1 MGPPARPTVLSH
13 ASRRSTAHPDVAR
26 SPLRE
31 FADNNNGATAIEYAM
46 VATMISIVILPSI
59 GQITTSLEGFF
70 SAVLA
75 GFH

>member
-1 MGPPARPTVLSH
+1 
-13 ASRRSTAHPDVAR
+13 
-26 SPLRE
+26 
-31 FADNNNGATAIEYAM
+31 M